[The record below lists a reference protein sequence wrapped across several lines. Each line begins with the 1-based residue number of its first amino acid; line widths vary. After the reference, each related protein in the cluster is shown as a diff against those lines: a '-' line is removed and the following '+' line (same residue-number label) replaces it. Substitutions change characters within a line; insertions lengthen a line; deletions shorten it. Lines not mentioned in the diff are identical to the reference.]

1 MPAAALPRR
10 RHRSSTLGRADA
22 LVKPAL
28 QLAALTVGVIVWQ
41 LVGTAQ
47 PHLVAPFSTV
57 ALTAGQMARSGSI
70 WSPIGQTLGELLLG
84 YLLALMVGIP
94 LGIAMALNRDVEKAA
109 DMYLGWL
116 LAIPELAMIPFFIIA
131 LGVGLAAQLAVVV
144 AFALPVIV
152 QNTLAGM
159 MSAQPS
165 VLEMARSFELDRSQV
180 VTKVLV
186 PGALPMIMVGARMGL
201 GRSLLGVIGAGF
213 FIQLFGLGGMIYYY
227 ETTFDLG
234 AMFLSI
240 LLVVMV
246 AFASSIAVQE
256 IDRRLTFWKGDTGAS

>member
-1 MPAAALPRR
+1 MPAVALPRR
-10 RHRSSTLGRADA
+10 RHRSSTSPAADT

-28 QLAALTVGVIVWQ
+28 QVAALAIGVIVWQ
-41 LVGTAQ
+41 LVGFAK

-57 ALTAGQMARSGSI
+57 AVTAGQLARSGSI
-70 WSPIGQTLGELLLG
+70 WGPVGQTLGELLLG
-84 YLLALMVGIP
+84 YLLALAVGIP
-94 LGIAMALNRDVEKAA
+94 LGIAMALNRAVEKAA

-131 LGVGLAAQLAVVV
+131 FGVGLAAQLAVVV

-152 QNTLAGM
+152 QNTLAGVV
-159 MSAQPS
+159 SAQPS
-165 VLEMARSFELDRSQV
+165 VLEMASSFELNRRQV

-186 PGALPMIMVGARMGL
+186 PGALPMILVGARMGL
-201 GRSLLGVIGAGF
+201 ARSLLGVIGAGF
-213 FIQLFGLGGMIYYY
+213 FIQLFGLGGMIYYA

-240 LLVVMV
+240 LLVVII
-246 AFASSIAVQE
+246 AFAASLAVQA
-256 IDRRLTFWKGDTGAS
+256 IDRRLTFWKGDAGAA